1 MQPNASAYLDSVA
14 REGECLPLP
23 DSMRA
28 TADWVVPIFCVRL
41 WVKRIKKLL
50 NALNFVLFKLKH
62 DVVED
67 NILVTMKEFICEI
80 GDLII
85 ESLSQSD

>member
-1 MQPNASAYLDSVA
+1 LKV
-14 REGECLPLP
+14 
-23 DSMRA
+23 
-28 TADWVVPIFCVRL
+28 
-41 WVKRIKKLL
+41 VKRIKKLL